1 MNRNSKLLIAGLII
15 ALSIAILAPF
25 LASSNPDGLESTAE
39 EVDEAEDRE
48 AGYYEAPMPDYAFPG
63 IGDERFAGVMAIVI
77 GTVLMFLLAL
87 IFFTLTPKKNRK
99 SDDITEEG

>member
-39 EVDEAEDRE
+39 EVDEAEDKE

-77 GTVLMFLLAL
+77 GTVFMLLLAL
-87 IFFTLTPKKNRK
+87 LFFTLTPKKNRK
-99 SDDITEEG
+99 SDDIIEEG

>member
-87 IFFTLTPKKNRK
+87 IFFTFTPKKNRK